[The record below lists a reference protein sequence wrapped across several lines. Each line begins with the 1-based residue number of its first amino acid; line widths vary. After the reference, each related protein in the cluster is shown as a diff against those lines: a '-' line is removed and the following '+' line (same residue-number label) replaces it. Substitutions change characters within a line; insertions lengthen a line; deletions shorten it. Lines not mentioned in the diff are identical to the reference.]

1 MEVARVAD
9 PILELRA
16 LHLGYG
22 SVSAVRGLDIS
33 IMSGETVGLIGAN
46 GAGKTTTLLAIMGAI
61 PVEAGD
67 IVFEGESL
75 LGRQVES
82 RSRLGIGL
90 VPEGRRIFGG
100 FTVEENVRL
109 GVLGR
114 DDLSGVAD
122 DLDWVYSL
130 FPIVAEF
137 ADRTA
142 GELSGGQQ
150 QQLAIAR
157 ALVAK
162 PKLLLL
168 DEPSL
173 GLAPTVVESLFDALE
188 EIRQSGVTILMV
200 EQRAQLTAE
209 FADRTVVM
217 RTGEV
222 AMTIE
227 EGQTADA
234 DQMALAYFGT

>member
-1 MEVARVAD
+1 MGVVRMAD
-9 PILELRA
+9 PILQLRA

-22 SVSAVRGLDIS
+22 SVSAVRGLDLS
-33 IMSGETVGLIGAN
+33 IAPGETVGLIGAN
-46 GAGKTTTLLAIMGAI
+46 GAGKTTTLLAVMGVV
-61 PVEAGD
+61 PVRSGD
-67 IVFEGESL
+67 ILFEADSL
-75 LGRQVES
+75 LARPTES

-100 FTVEENVRL
+100 FTVEENLRL

-114 DDLSGVAD
+114 SDLSGVAD

-142 GELSGGQQ
+142 GQLSGGQQ

-173 GLAPTVVESLFDALE
+173 GLAPAVVESLFGALD
-188 EIRQSGVTILMV
+188 EIRKTGVTILIV

-217 RTGEV
+217 RTGDV

-227 EGQTADA
+227 EGQSVDA

>member
-1 MEVARVAD
+1 MAD